1 MVRVVLA
8 VFAAIALLVGA
19 AVGLVAW
26 SGLPHYDDV
35 AAPTLTLPNDA
46 ASLDRGRKL
55 VGLACRRCHAAADG
69 GPLRGR
75 ALAELPPRLGRVN
88 AANLTRDANAGIA
101 GWDDGA
107 LARLMRT
114 GIDRDGRFVPPYM
127 PRYTRMASDDLGAVL
142 AFLRSDHPWTA
153 PDATRV
159 PASAPSL
166 WVKLHAL
173 YDWHPPHL
181 PQEQIPVPSRDDPVA
196 LGRYLV
202 EDVLLCNDC
211 HGSGPD
217 AIALEHP
224 TDDPGYLGGGMALR
238 DRNGE
243 ALYAANITFDEQHGI
258 GTWDFDAFRRAVVD
272 GFGPDGALVRWPMP
286 RLGEL
291 DDVEVAA
298 IFAYLASAPHVAR
311 AVPESADYKVPG
323 PRLDPGRHVFFRA
336 GCHYCHGREPAE
348 LRSWAAAVIVR
359 YPDDE
364 ALARFVAD
372 PSRARADAQMPGFA
386 AVLSEADRLAVAAHV
401 RSLAEG
407 AARK

>member
-1 MVRVVLA
+1 MLA
-8 VFAAIALLVGA
+8 VLAAIAMLAGA

-35 AAPTLTLPNDA
+35 APPTITLPSDA
-46 ASLDRGRKL
+46 AALDRGRRL

-75 ALAELPPRLGRVN
+75 ALAELPQRFGRVH
-88 AANLTRDANAGIA
+88 AANLTRDGAAGIA
-101 GWDDGA
+101 AWDDGE
-107 LARLMRT
+107 LARLLRT
-114 GIDRDGRFVPPYM
+114 GIDREGRFVPPYM
-127 PRYTRMASDDLGAVL
+127 PRYTRMASDDLAAVL
-142 AFLRSDHPWTA
+142 AFLRSEHPWTA
-153 PDATRV
+153 PDGTRA

-181 PQEQIPVPSRDDPVA
+181 PQQDIAVPSRDDPVA

-202 EDVLLCNDC
+202 EDVLQCNDC
-211 HGSGPD
+211 HGSGPEV
-217 AIALEHP
+217 IALEHP
-224 TDDPGYLGGGMALR
+224 TDDAGYLGGGMLLR

-243 ALYAANITFDEQHGI
+243 AIFAANISFDVDHGI
-258 GTWDFDAFRRAVVD
+258 GSWDYDTFHRAVVD

-286 RLGEL
+286 RFGQL

-298 IFAYLASAPHVAR
+298 IFAYLAAAPHVAR

-348 LRSWAAAVIVR
+348 LRSWAAAAIVHF
-359 YPDDE
+359 PDDA

-372 PSRARADAQMPGFA
+372 PSRARPDAEMPGFGE
-386 AVLSEADRLAVAAHV
+386 VLSEADRLAVAAHV